1 MQIQYFLS
9 NITILPMHVWLK
21 ITELRRFRFLAR
33 ELAFVFATKCGFF
46 AGLEITPQHIFLSS
60 PIESG
65 QKLMAAV
72 KPCWG
77 QLKLLKM
84 LGGTGIQ
91 SEDGNDAFE
100 LEKN

>member
-1 MQIQYFLS
+1 MKRI
-9 NITILPMHVWLK
+9 NLPKPFENRHNSLA
-21 ITELRRFRFLAR
+21 TELRRFRFLAR

-84 LGGTGIQ
+84 LGGTAIQ
-91 SEDGNDAFE
+91 SEDGNDAFK
-100 LEKN
+100 LENN